1 MSLYAF
7 LGWGSALNFA
17 FIFSAISTP
26 ACLSH
31 TLYIS
36 ALLPLAQPLTV
47 TSSFSDDPKYTEDFS
62 HFLCLAE
69 EFSKNMCASNS
80 EHFFPHCNPS
90 PTVVASA
97 MHSVT
102 HKIQRFS
109 LRIFFFP
116 QCCPALSWQVWT
128 WAISEVTMSCPAL
141 MPVLR
146 SHCLEHHGSQ
156 DRESFFLPCP
166 QYSWP
171 PYPTEPWFS
180 PIRNSW
186 GCRFS
191 LWPVL
196 PGTLN
201 HLLAPTEPYKFSTFS
216 CFFLTLIGGWFL
228 LLLWG

>member
-109 LRIFFFP
+109 LRIFFFSSVLSCP
-116 QCCPALSWQVWT
+116 QLAGVDLSHKRGHYELSRSYASSQKPLPGAPRIPGQGELFPALS
-128 WAISEVTMSCPAL
+128 P
-141 MPVLR
+141 
-146 SHCLEHHGSQ
+146 
-156 DRESFFLPCP
+156 
-166 QYSWP
+166 
-171 PYPTEPWFS
+171 
-180 PIRNSW
+180 
-186 GCRFS
+186 S
-191 LWPVL
+191 LSSILTPDSDEL
-196 PGTLN
+196 Y
-201 HLLAPTEPYKFSTFS
+201 HL
-216 CFFLTLIGGWFL
+216 IQ
-228 LLLWG
+228 